1 MVEVYLLYDYD
12 PRIKFSPEALQLA
25 NSLGKTVEGKVL
37 VGGSPPTEPLDQT
50 ACVESRIK
58 ELREHT
64 RAEIWCF
71 PGDET
76 QVTPNADGM
85 LVPCVY
91 NALDRDLFDLRQIAF
106 EAKFGAGLRAKWGE
120 DKIEYSFYPIL
131 DTGASAFK
139 GRCREVTHEEVV
151 NAMKFWYHGGYTSFD
166 RFYLEGGSGQKMAP
180 LELIGNCYNVFART
194 NPNIFIYGGGMR
206 SVEQIRPVREIGVRN
221 FVFGNILQ
229 YRPDEMR
236 VILEEVLT

>member
-50 ACVESRIK
+50 VCVEGRIR
-58 ELREHT
+58 ELKKYT

-71 PGDET
+71 PGDES
-76 QVTPNADGM
+76 QVTPIADGM

-91 NALDRDLFDLRQIAF
+91 NALNRELFDLRQIAF
-106 EAKFGAGLRAKWGE
+106 EAKYGADLRAKWGK

-131 DTGASAFK
+131 NQSASAFK

-151 NAMKFWYHGGYTSFD
+151 NAMRFWYHRGYTSFD
-166 RFYLEGGSGQKMAP
+166 RFYLEGGSGQEMAP
-180 LELIGNCYNVFART
+180 LELIRDCYNVFAKTR
-194 NPNIFIYGGGMR
+194 PDIFIYGGGMR
-206 SVEQIRPVREIGVRN
+206 TVDQIKPVREIGVRN

-229 YRPDEMR
+229 YSPNEMR
-236 VILEEVLT
+236 VILEDALT